1 MNVSRPCC
9 VRLPPGGARADVENL
24 RTMTRSIRVAA
35 VQLRAHDRG
44 AFARSLDAIVAS
56 ADEAAATAQL
66 VVLPEGTFP
75 SYVLGNEPVDAGAVD
90 AALDRLRD
98 VARRRGA
105 TIVAGAAIRSHD
117 SARPFNAAVAI
128 DRDGSIAGRADKL
141 FLWHFDR
148 RWFSPGERLEPVGTS
163 IGNLGLLVCADG
175 RLPTIA
181 RTLVDRGAE
190 LLVMPTAW
198 VTSGRDPHALE
209 NVQAD
214 LLARV
219 RAYENGVPF
228 VAANK
233 CGAELGM
240 VAYCGKSQAID
251 ADGTV
256 VAMAGELE
264 PETLHATLEVGNP
277 HPHRTADE
285 RISPHAAPVS
295 GITRIAV
302 TPDPLPADIGPRLEL
317 LDDAHAIA
325 PDLDDARRAA
335 LEAMPAAFV
344 GDDCVLDPAGL
355 ASYRRAGYALAIW
368 ETHARSSWTQPIAR
382 ARALELR
389 MYVVVID
396 RGDDRAFAVDPDG
409 AVVAGT
415 FDGYRIASFALDWRK
430 AAETGVA
437 PGTDVS
443 AGLERIAGLARSQNE
458 VSA

>member
-1 MNVSRPCC
+1 VWE
-9 VRLPPGGARADVENL
+9 VENL
-24 RTMTRSIRVAA
+24 RTMTRTIRVAA
-35 VQLRAHDRG
+35 VQLQAHDRD
-44 AFARSLDAIVAS
+44 AFARTLDAIVAA
-56 ADEAAATAQL
+56 ADEAAATARL

-75 SYVLGNEPVDAGAVD
+75 SYVLGDEPVDAVAVD

-98 VARRRGA
+98 VARRRGT

-117 SARPFNAAVAI
+117 SPLPYNAAVAI
-128 DRDGSIAGRADKL
+128 DRDGSIAGHADKL

-148 RWFSPGERLEPVGTS
+148 RWFSPGEHLEPVGTS
-163 IGNLGLLVCADG
+163 IGRLGMLVCADG

-198 VTSGRDPHALE
+198 VTSGRNPRALE

-240 VAYCGKSQAID
+240 VAYCGKSQAVD
-251 ADGTV
+251 ANGTV

-264 PETLHATLEVGNP
+264 PETVRATLEIGNP
-277 HPHRTADE
+277 HPHRAPEE
-285 RISPHAAPVS
+285 RISPRKAPVS

-302 TPDPLPADIGPRLEL
+302 TPDPLPHDIGPRLEL
-317 LDDAHAIA
+317 LEDAYAIA
-325 PDLDDARRAA
+325 PGLDPARRAA
-335 LEAMPAAFV
+335 LEELPAAFV
-344 GDDCVLDPAGL
+344 GDECVLDPAGL
-355 ASYRRAGYALAIW
+355 AAYRRAGYALAVW
-368 ETHARSSWTQPIAR
+368 ETHVRSSWTQPLAR
-382 ARALELR
+382 SRALELR

-396 RGDDRAFAVDPDG
+396 RGGDRAFAVDPDG
-409 AVVAGT
+409 APVAGT
-415 FDGYRIASFALDWRK
+415 FDGYRLASFALDWRK
-430 AAETGVA
+430 TADTGVA
-437 PGTDVS
+437 PGTDVE
-443 AGLERIAGLARSQNE
+443 AGLQRIAGLAPRQDE